1 MTKTTITPHQIRTAP
16 ASASTS
22 LLSAK
27 QHKMWAVSKTNN
39 ARFKPG
45 TPLGGD
51 GSNAASSSCDGSAI
65 EK

>member
-1 MTKTTITPHQIRTAP
+1 MTKTTITPHQIRTVTAG
-16 ASASTS
+16 ASTS

-27 QHKMWAVSKTNN
+27 QHKIWTVSKTNN

-51 GSNAASSSCDGSAI
+51 GTSSNTSSSCD
-65 EK
+65 K